1 MGLWPFGR
9 RKSSRRNRN
18 AQSQGG
24 ASTTGDVETASH
36 NGRGVRDL
44 GSYNGG
50 DLSNGG
56 PERRQSR
63 RDKKRKSSR
72 DSKKLRK
79 DSSRTYSFSPGRH
92 DDIRVT
98 QDYERPPVPPIPIDY
113 KGKGK
118 RAQTDLIDYER
129 ERARLIRAS
138 TQPLQE
144 KQWERMPTLHKKSPA
159 EVARR
164 KSSKRKKEDQ
174 DREAEIKAMTAF
186 MPTRPAAPAGSSGRT
201 IKRESGKSQRATDSP
216 HRKSD
221 DISLPEAN
229 SIHSSLSGSEH
240 PASYKLSA
248 FDMLAPRPTIKY
260 ADYPRYAPPSVGVER
275 SGSKKRRISERISV
289 PEATIKANKR
299 INELADDLDASELR
313 ELMERDQKRKDKKKV
328 AERIR
333 AERRIA
339 RRQEKQRQ
347 DEARAVRDGTPP
359 PANLERG
366 VMGREVIGLGI
377 GTSAVVASTSG
388 RRKSTSSERQKHV
401 SETSQ
406 RNSRESS
413 VTGAFDVA
421 TPASDRSDPVIETAQ
436 VGRISRASM
445 SPPSSP
451 KGHARGASN
460 ISEMIDLAQAETVKE
475 TRKQENRQ
483 PSESTSVP
491 SAIVETDSRRSSNT
505 QQRSSWMSFFKRRS
519 KQGQQGPVEPS
530 FSNTSRDSMLSKE
543 QGPIIGYT
551 PVRSTSNI
559 PKRTMSKFREDLPEL
574 PISPPDSRVQ
584 SPETVAMPPINT
596 AVLETKT
603 RNRSSTEDSRVRY
616 DTPTS
621 GFRSIEALRNRNETP
636 SSARTDAPSPEEAI
650 VSQSLASIDS
660 EGSWLSGRR
669 AKHGSGP
676 TSHVPKDSAHSLQ
689 KRFHQYSG
697 SSEELG
703 IAEDEY
709 FSRLTPEP
717 DIFNKSRRIS
727 GNPVPSSD
735 EEDGG
740 MASPT
745 PSEQART
752 KWGAVAR
759 MPTVIHGGSRV
770 KSREGL
776 LNDFQNDASD
786 DVTPAPSL
794 ERRRSY
800 GFDKEDEAV
809 GIQRAR
815 SVDVRG
821 HVRQIS
827 AGSARLLDLKP
838 RGSTDAKRKSQV

>member
-9 RKSSRRNRN
+9 RKSTRRSKN
-18 AQSQGG
+18 ATFS
-24 ASTTGDVETASH
+24 AGDVGGDQDGSH
-36 NGRGVRDL
+36 NGRGYNGDL
-44 GSYNGG
+44 GSGV
-50 DLSNGG
+50 

-63 RDKKRKSSR
+63 RDKKRRSSR

-79 DSSRTYSFSPGRH
+79 DSNRTYSFSPGRG
-92 DDIRVT
+92 DNLQLPPD
-98 QDYERPPVPPIPIDY
+98 QDRPPVPPIPIDY
-113 KGKGK
+113 NLKGK
-118 RAQTDLIDYER
+118 RAQTDLIDYEK

-138 TQPLQE
+138 TQPQQE
-144 KQWERMPTLHKKSPA
+144 KQWERMPTLHKKSVA

-164 KSSKRKKEDQ
+164 KSSKRKKEER
-174 DREAEIKAMTAF
+174 DREAEIRAMTEF
-186 MPTRPAAPAGSSGRT
+186 MPNRPAAPEGSSGRLL
-201 IKRESGKSQRATDSP
+201 KRESGKLRRAADSP

-221 DISLPEAN
+221 DISLPEAD
-229 SIHSSLSGSEH
+229 SIHSSLTGSEQ

-260 ADYPRYAPPSVGVER
+260 ADYPRYAPPTNITGVER

-289 PEATIKANKR
+289 PEGKLKPNKR

-313 ELMERDQKRKDKKKV
+313 ELMERDQKRRDKKQMADRIK
-328 AERIR
+328 AEK
-333 AERRIA
+333 RIA
-339 RRQEKQRQ
+339 RRQERQRQ
-347 DEARAVRDGTPP
+347 EELRAARDGTPP

-366 VMGREVIGLGI
+366 VMGREVVGLGI
-377 GTSAVVASTSG
+377 GTSAVVTATEQ
-388 RRKSTSSERQKHV
+388 RRSTSSERQQRASNPV
-401 SETSQ
+401 QRTSQ
-406 RNSRESS
+406 ESS
-413 VTGAFDVA
+413 VHGAFEVA
-421 TPASDRSDPVIETAQ
+421 TPDSDRSDPIIETAK

-445 SPPSSP
+445 SPPASP
-451 KGHARGASN
+451 KGHAREASN
-460 ISEMIDLAQAETVKE
+460 ISEMIDLAQIEALKATIE
-475 TRKQENRQ
+475 QENRR
-483 PSESTSVP
+483 PSEPTSVP
-491 SAIVETDSRRSSNT
+491 SAVMESDSRRSSAA
-505 QQRSSWMSFFKRRS
+505 QPRSSWTSFFRRRS
-519 KQGQQGPVEPS
+519 KQPQSGPAEPS
-530 FSNTSRDSMLSKE
+530 FSNTSRDSMLSSQ

-551 PVRSTSNI
+551 PMRSTSNV

-584 SPETVAMPPINT
+584 SPEAVPVPPINT
-596 AVLETKT
+596 SIAESKT
-603 RNRSSTEDSRVRY
+603 RNRSSTDDSRVRY

-636 SSARTDAPSPEEAI
+636 TSARTDAPSPEDAI
-650 VSQSLASIDS
+650 ISHSLASIDS
-660 EGSWLSGRR
+660 EGSWLSGKR
-669 AKHGSGP
+669 AKRGSGQAP
-676 TSHVPKDSAHSLQ
+676 HMSRDSAHALQ
-689 KRFHQYSG
+689 KRFHQYSD

-709 FSRLTPEP
+709 FSRLSPEP
-717 DIFNKSRRIS
+717 ESSRQRRIS

-759 MPTVIHGGSRV
+759 TPTVIHRGARI

-776 LNDFQNDASD
+776 LNDFQNDSLD
-786 DVTPAPSL
+786 DVTPAPSI

-800 GFDKEDEAV
+800 GFDKEYDGE

-815 SVDVRG
+815 SVDLVRG

-838 RGSTDAKRKSQV
+838 RDSTDAKRRSQV